1 VYVWFKDT
9 KGYANSSPYS
19 DSVILDTT
27 PPTPDPMTWVVIP
40 YATGMTSI
48 ALVGSTASDPTTPVN
63 YYFNFV
69 DSPTGGTGGVD
80 SGWQSGTSYTNSGL
94 GVNHQYGYQ
103 VKARDGANNETA
115 YSTPTR
121 YVYTTIETP
130 SGISFGAVTSTS
142 IQVQSANTPSGLN
155 RGNSGLLIENTTNV
169 TSSGWKQDNS
179 FWMSNPL
186 SPNTSYSFRA
196 TARNGDGVETDY
208 SPTASKYTLASLP
221 GTAPFSNVTQTCIR
235 ANWTADSNPSGTR
248 YFCENLTTRTNSD
261 WIASTSWDSC
271 GLVYGTSYSFRVKAK
286 NADGVE
292 TDWIS
297 LGSQSTVHLFPFFD
311 DFSTDKGWF
320 GLEPGAWECLPALAG
335 GGENGYPDPETD
347 YSPSDDNYILGFAIG
362 ADYPNDLGEKESII
376 SPPIDCTGQD
386 RVFLKFRRWLN
397 VESSRPEP
405 NVEGD
410 HAHVYVSTDGTDW
423 TQVWENPPVDLMDN
437 QWVPVVLDISS
448 YAASQGTLYVK
459 FTMGP
464 TNSSRRFSG
473 WNIDDFEITSE
484 AIYPSEGTYGTEV
497 AITGAGFGSKKGK
510 VLIGTTALTILEWT
524 NESIRCRLAKVLAPG
539 VYDVTI
545 QPSGPKGTPP
555 IIEKEAFVVKAPEI
569 YSIDQ
574 TEGSA
579 YDQVTIKGRFFGA
592 KKGKVYLGYVSRG
605 MPAKKSCSV
614 LTWGDDEIVFTVPN
628 LPNGVYDV
636 IITNSVNS
644 DTLVGA
650 LKIE

>member
-1 VYVWFKDT
+1 
-9 KGYANSSPYS
+9 
-19 DSVILDTT
+19 
-27 PPTPDPMTWVVIP
+27 
-40 YATGMTSI
+40 
-48 ALVGSTASDPTTPVN
+48 
-63 YYFNFV
+63 
-69 DSPTGGTGGVD
+69 
-80 SGWQSGTSYTNSGL
+80 
-94 GVNHQYGYQ
+94 
-103 VKARDGANNETA
+103 
-115 YSTPTR
+115 
-121 YVYTTIETP
+121 
-130 SGISFGAVTSTS
+130 
-142 IQVQSANTPSGLN
+142 VQSANTPSGLN

-179 FWMSNPL
+179 FWTSNPL

-196 TARNGDGVETDY
+196 TERNGDGVETDY
-208 SPTASKYTLASLP
+208 SSTASKYTLASLP
-221 GTAPFSNVTQTCIR
+221 GTAPFSNVTQTCMR
-235 ANWTADSNPSGTR
+235 ANWTADGNPNGTR
-248 YFCENLTTRTNSD
+248 YFCENLTTGTNSD

-320 GLEPGAWECLPALAG
+320 GLEPGAWERLPALAG

-347 YSPSDDNYILGFAIG
+347 YSPSDDNYILEFAIG
-362 ADYPNDLGEKESII
+362 ADYPNDLGEEESII

-410 HAHVYVSTDGTDW
+410 HARVYVSTDSTDW

-510 VLIGTTALTILEWT
+510 VLIGTTALTVLEWT
-524 NESIRCRLAKVLAPG
+524 NESIRCRLAKVLAPE

-545 QPSGPKGTPP
+545 RPSGPKGTPS
-555 IIEKEAFVVKAPEI
+555 IIEKDGFAVKAAEI
-569 YSIDQ
+569 HSVEQ
-574 TEGSA
+574 GEGFA
-579 YDQVTIKGRFFGA
+579 YDQVTIVGRFFGM
-592 KKGKVYLGYVSRG
+592 KKGKVYLEYEEDGNTIRKGCKVSSWVMDPVSGDSEILFVVPVMLPEVCDVVVDPYGLLPETEEEDGFEAKAPENVSVDPGSGSVGDQITVSGNFFSIKKEKVYLGYVSRG
-605 MPAKKSCSV
+605 KPAKKSCSV
-614 LTWGDDEIVFTVPN
+614 LTWGDGEIVFTVPN
-628 LPNGVYDV
+628 LPDGVYDV
-636 IITNSVNS
+636 IITNSAGS